1 MTETFKKNTGV
12 PNLKLLIYNSYLSS
26 PFSFTLIFV
35 TGEYKRLINY
45 FTEEQIF
52 EGTYFG
58 TLVYLFLFCFFCV
71 LLILSFFISN
81 EKNSSLFTVML
92 SNSKDIIITGL
103 SFFWLKGTKFSFF
116 IIGGLL
122 ISTVGAVLI
131 AVKSMLDN
139 TRKKKEMQEKTVKID
154 VNENK

>member
-1 MTETFKKNTGV
+1 
-12 PNLKLLIYNSYLSS
+12 
-26 PFSFTLIFV
+26 
-35 TGEYKRLINY
+35 
-45 FTEEQIF
+45 
-52 EGTYFG
+52 
-58 TLVYLFLFCFFCV
+58 
-71 LLILSFFISN
+71 
-81 EKNSSLFTVML
+81 ML

>member
-1 MTETFKKNTGV
+1 
-12 PNLKLLIYNSYLSS
+12 
-26 PFSFTLIFV
+26 
-35 TGEYKRLINY
+35 
-45 FTEEQIF
+45 
-52 EGTYFG
+52 
-58 TLVYLFLFCFFCV
+58 
-71 LLILSFFISN
+71 
-81 EKNSSLFTVML
+81 ML

-139 TRKKKEMQEKTVKID
+139 TRKNKKMQEKEVKIAIRGS
-154 VNENK
+154 K

>member
-1 MTETFKKNTGV
+1 
-12 PNLKLLIYNSYLSS
+12 
-26 PFSFTLIFV
+26 
-35 TGEYKRLINY
+35 
-45 FTEEQIF
+45 
-52 EGTYFG
+52 
-58 TLVYLFLFCFFCV
+58 
-71 LLILSFFISN
+71 
-81 EKNSSLFTVML
+81 ML

-139 TRKKKEMQEKTVKID
+139 TKKKKEMQEKTVKIN
-154 VNENK
+154 VNDNK